1 MSAEKPMVYI
11 NNLTPEWLIDGLRR
25 AASGEPV
32 DEWKKGVT
40 ALIQEKTKGAENVK
54 KSLRYLRHIY
64 IEPTA
69 YTELREEAFKLYR
82 RSSEAHR
89 DKILT
94 WGLATL
100 TYPFLNE
107 VTTILA
113 RLLRVQQDVK
123 MEQFVRRLSETFG
136 EKETVIRS
144 GTRCL
149 KLIVD
154 YGFLNRSSLGNY
166 TLPRTLR
173 VDDPD
178 LVGWLLKIWFVL
190 NAGSSP
196 VDRTAL
202 CNHPALLF
210 FDAAA
215 LLGSGLNSGI
225 LTIDRMSMSQETV
238 SIRTQP

>member
-1 MSAEKPMVYI
+1 MSADKPMVYI

-25 AASGEPV
+25 AAGGESV

-40 ALIQEKTKGAENVK
+40 ALIQEKTKGAENVR

-64 IEPTA
+64 IEPTE
-69 YTELREEAFKLYR
+69 YPELREEAFALYR
-82 RSSEAHR
+82 SSSEPER

-136 EKETVIRS
+136 EKETVTRS

-166 TLPRTLR
+166 TLPRTLKIA
-173 VDDPD
+173 DPD
-178 LVGWLLKIWFVL
+178 LAAWLLKIWFTL
-190 NAGSSP
+190 NAGHTP

-202 CNHPALLF
+202 SNHPALLF

-238 SIRTQP
+238 SIRKKP